1 MEITEITKTQITETE
16 IVKKTRGR
24 PRIHFEEKIK
34 GSRGRPVG
42 SVSQVVLNRSKE
54 EISEIRKIRAHKY
67 FESKPEQVVK
77 ARESYKRYYDRNKI
91 EINERRMAKKHGVKT
106 ETEEIKS

>member
-16 IVKKTRGR
+16 TVKKRGR

-34 GSRGRPVG
+34 GNRGRPVG
-42 SVSQVVLNRSKE
+42 SVSQVVLNRTKE
-54 EISEIRKIRAHKY
+54 EISEIRKIRAQKY

-77 ARESYKRYYDRNKI
+77 AKESYKRYYDRNKV
-91 EINERRMAKKHGVKT
+91 EINERRMVRKHGIQTK
-106 ETEEIKS
+106 ENKS

>member
-16 IVKKTRGR
+16 IVKKRGR

-54 EISEIRKIRAHKY
+54 EISEIGK
-67 FESKPEQVVK
+67 
-77 ARESYKRYYDRNKI
+77 
-91 EINERRMAKKHGVKT
+91 
-106 ETEEIKS
+106 